1 MKFDLE
7 KFQREQKGPC
17 PPVARADLGGK
28 VIAVIGASTGLGFE
42 ASKHFASMNPGK
54 LVLGVRSREKGEI
67 AVKGLLTFI
76 NYHHHKVS
84 FYLQRFIRQPAAT
97 LQRSVLLSSLPL
109 IPSKT
114 SRRPSKGRTKGWIFS
129 Y

>member
-17 PPVARADLGGK
+17 PSVARADLGGK
-28 VIAVIGASTGLGFE
+28 VIAVIEASAGLGFE

-54 LVLGVRSREKGEI
+54 LVLGVRTKEKGEL
-67 AVKGLLTFI
+67 AVKGLITFI
-76 NYHHHKVS
+76 NCHCKVS
-84 FYLQRFIRQPAAT
+84 FVSSYRHSCGNQLQH
-97 LQRSVLLSSLPL
+97 SGD
-109 IPSKT
+109 
-114 SRRPSKGRTKGWIFS
+114 RP

>member
-17 PPVARADLGGK
+17 PPVARADLTDK
-28 VIAVIGASTGLGFE
+28 VVAVIGASAGLGFE

-54 LVLGVRSREKGEI
+54 LVLGVRTKEKGELS
-67 AVKGLLTFI
+67 VKGSMTLI
-76 NYHHHKVS
+76 NYYHKVS
-84 FYLQRFIRQPAAT
+84 CVSVYRHLYDDQLQH
-97 LQRSVLLSSLPL
+97 S
-109 IPSKT
+109 
-114 SRRPSKGRTKGWIFS
+114 GDWS